1 MENLL
6 NVLSR
11 EEKAA
16 FTLRSLYAE
25 YGYTQYK
32 MSKFE
37 EYDLYVKN
45 KDFLVSESVI
55 TFTDT
60 DGKLMALKPD
70 VTLSII
76 KNSKDLDGKVMKLYY
91 NENVYRVSKGTLSF
105 KEIMQAGLE
114 CLGEVDDEII
124 TEALYLAVKSLD
136 VISSSSALEISHL
149 DLVSEVVKEF
159 NLSYLAREE
168 ILRYLGEKNVQGV
181 TYVCEREGLNDTQTG
196 LMQKLVT
203 VYGSPKKVM
212 PLLKDFCIN
221 EATTNAVKQLTNII
235 NSLIS
240 KGVEDKIFID
250 FSVVN
255 DMKYYNGLAFKGF
268 VEGLP
273 VSIISGGQYDKLM
286 NKMGKK
292 SKAIGFAVYLDEIS
306 KLSNLAKGGNL

>member
-16 FTLRSLYAE
+16 WTLRSLYAK
-25 YGYTQYK
+25 YGYSQYK
-32 MSKFE
+32 MSNFE

-45 KDFLVSESVI
+45 KDFLVSKSVI

-76 KNSKDLDGKVMKLYY
+76 KNSKDPASGVMKVYY

-114 CLGEVDDEII
+114 CLGEVDDGVI
-124 TEALYLAVKSLD
+124 TEVLYLAAKSLD
-136 VISSSSALEISHL
+136 VISEQNALEISHL
-149 DLVSEVVKEF
+149 DIVSGVISAYNV
-159 NLSYLAREE
+159 SADGREE

-181 TYVCEREGLNDTQTG
+181 GYACDKEGLTAEQKE

-203 VYGSPKKVM
+203 VYGAPERVL
-212 PLLKDFCIN
+212 PELKAFCIN
-221 EATTNAVKQLTNII
+221 DATEKAVNQLTSIV
-235 NSLIS
+235 NSLIER
-240 KGVEDKIFID
+240 GVGDKIFID

-268 VEGLP
+268 VEGIP
-273 VSIISGGQYDKLM
+273 VGILSGGQYDGLM
-286 NKMGKK
+286 SKMDKK

-306 KLSNLAKGGNL
+306 KLPVAFKEGE

>member
-1 MENLL
+1 MLELL
-6 NVLSR
+6 DVLSK

-16 FTLRSLYAE
+16 FTLRSLYAN
-25 YGYTQYK
+25 YGYSQYK

-76 KNSKDLDGKVMKLYY
+76 KNSKDVEGKVMKVYY

-124 TEALYLAVKSLD
+124 TEAIFLAVKSLE

-149 DLVSEVVKEF
+149 DLVLEVINAF
-159 NLSYLAREE
+159 NLSDFAREE
-168 ILRYLGEKNVQGV
+168 VLRYLGEKNSQGV
-181 TYVCEREGLNDTQTG
+181 TYVCEREGLTKEQTE

-203 VYGSPKKVM
+203 VYGAPRKVLPM
-212 PLLKDFCIN
+212 LKDFCIN
-221 EATTNAVKQLTNII
+221 ESTVKAVNQLTNII
-235 NSLIS
+235 TSLQS
-240 KGVEDKIFID
+240 KGVADKIFID

-292 SKAIGFAVYLDEIS
+292 AKAVGFAVYLDEIS
-306 KLSNLAKGGNL
+306 KLPDLSKGGNL

>member
-1 MENLL
+1 MKELL
-6 NVLSR
+6 DVLSK

-16 FTLRSLYAE
+16 FTLRSLYAN
-25 YGYTQYK
+25 YGYSQYK

-76 KNSKDLDGKVMKLYY
+76 KNSKDLEGKVMKVYY

-114 CLGEVDDEII
+114 CLGEVDNEII
-124 TEALYLAVKSLD
+124 SEALFLAVKSLE
-136 VISSSSALEISHL
+136 VISSSSALEISNL
-149 DLVSEVVKEF
+149 DLVSEVINEF

-168 ILRYLGEKNVQGV
+168 ILRYLGDKNLQGI
-181 TYVCEREGLNDTQTG
+181 TYVCEREGLSSEQTA

-203 VYGSPKKVM
+203 VYGSTSKVL

-221 EATTNAVKQLTNII
+221 EASTNAVNQFTSII
-235 NSLIS
+235 KNLES
-240 KGVEDKIFID
+240 KGVADKIFID

-268 VEGLP
+268 VEGVP

-292 SKAIGFAVYLDEIS
+292 SKAVGFAVYLDEIS
-306 KLSNLAKGGNL
+306 KVPNISKGGNL